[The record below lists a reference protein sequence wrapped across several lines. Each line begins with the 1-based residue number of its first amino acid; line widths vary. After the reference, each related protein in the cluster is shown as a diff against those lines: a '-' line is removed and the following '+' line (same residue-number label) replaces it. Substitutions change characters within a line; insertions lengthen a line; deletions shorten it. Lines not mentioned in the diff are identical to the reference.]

1 MSVNIGTL
9 LNALPGACA
18 QGLIW
23 GIMAIGV
30 YITYRILDLADLTVD
45 GTMCTGGAVC
55 IMLMQ
60 SGHSV
65 GFSLFCAFLAGMA
78 AGLVTGV
85 FHTGMGIPAILVGIL
100 TQLGLYSVN
109 LRIMMNKSNQA
120 ISVDKYSLLVSLRY
134 VKNVVFIRTLFL

>member
-1 MSVNIGTL
+1 MG
-9 LNALPGACA
+9 PGGRSAGACHRISDKNYFRTGGYKCEYRNLIKRPSRACA

-78 AGLVTGV
+78 AGLVTV
-85 FHTGMGIPAILVGIL
+85 SFIQEWAPAIL
-100 TQLGLYSVN
+100 QE
-109 LRIMMNKSNQA
+109 
-120 ISVDKYSLLVSLRY
+120 
-134 VKNVVFIRTLFL
+134 F